1 MSMPFCNIFSL
12 LRYFVD
18 MHKES
23 EVLLVNLYDKIQELC
38 KNANLSVNKMCI
50 KAGIRSSV
58 LYDLKS
64 GKKSDLNR
72 KTAEKIATA
81 LEITVDEL
89 YGKEKTPDAEAPR
102 DSKYNEIFNLFYGL
116 SEDNISLA
124 VKGLAYLVKIP
135 DEKLPEA
142 VRYLQF
148 LADAAE
154 N

>member
-64 GKKSDLNR
+64 GKKSDLTR

-89 YGKEKTPDAEAPR
+89 YGKEKSPDAEAPR
-102 DSKYNEIFNLFYGL
+102 DKKYDEIF
-116 SEDNISLA
+116 SL
-124 VKGLAYLVKIP
+124 LASLP
-135 DEKLPEA
+135 DEKIAEA
-142 VRYLQF
+142 VRYLKY
-148 LADAAE
+148 LAE

>member
-81 LEITVDEL
+81 LEISVDEL
-89 YGKEKTPDAEAPR
+89 YGKEKTPDAVAPR
-102 DSKYNEIFNLFYGL
+102 EEKYNEIFNLL
-116 SEDNISLA
+116 SALPEE
-124 VKGLAYLVKIP
+124 KIA
-135 DEKLPEA
+135 EA
-142 VRYLQF
+142 VRYLKY
-148 LADAAE
+148 LAE

>member
-1 MSMPFCNIFSL
+1 MPFCNIFSL

-72 KTAEKIATA
+72 KTAEKIASA

-89 YGKEKTPDAEAPR
+89 YGKEKSPDAEAPR
-102 DSKYNEIFNLFYGL
+102 DIENAKFNEL
-116 SEDNISLA
+116 LA
-124 VKGLAYLVKIP
+124 T
-135 DEKLPEA
+135 LPAEEQQK
-142 VRYLQF
+142 VYDYLQF
-148 LADAAE
+148 VADKYKHR
-154 N
+154 

>member
-1 MSMPFCNIFSL
+1 VHKIEVIFLGTFAERLSEYQKKLGFKSVAAFAKAVNIPATTL
-12 LRYFVD
+12 
-18 MHKES
+18 H
-23 EVLLVNLYDKIQELC
+23 EVLKGRT
-38 KNANLSVNKMCI
+38 KSLSAENTQKLADYM
-50 KAGIRSSV
+50 GIS
-58 LYDLKS
+58 
-64 GKKSDLNR
+64 
-72 KTAEKIATA
+72 
-81 LEITVDEL
+81 VDEVL
-89 YGKEKTPDAEAPR
+89 GREKEKTPDAEAPR

-148 LADAAE
+148 LADTAE

>member
-1 MSMPFCNIFSL
+1 M
-12 LRYFVD
+12 
-18 MHKES
+18 
-23 EVLLVNLYDKIQELC
+23 NLYDKIQELC

-89 YGKEKTPDAEAPR
+89 YGKEKTPDTEMSGVEQKIIELFDVMSDEQKELFLNLAEQLLR
-102 DSKYNEIFNLFYGL
+102 
-116 SEDNISLA
+116 
-124 VKGLAYLVKIP
+124 
-135 DEKLPEA
+135 
-142 VRYLQF
+142 Q
-148 LADAAE
+148 
-154 N
+154 